1 MAGRPR
7 KAPTP
12 AGQDDFNYGGQ
23 AVIEGVMMRGPEVM
37 ATAVRRPDGS
47 IICQVDPAIPP
58 SRRYPFLGWPII
70 RGAVSLYDSVA
81 LGLKALVFST
91 NMAAEAEGEKV
102 TAGEMSLTM
111 LLGLAIA
118 IGLFI
123 IAPTVLIGYARR
135 FLPNR
140 SIVFNL
146 VEGLVRLAIFLG
158 YLAAI
163 TRMEDIQRV
172 FAYHGAEHQVILAY
186 EASPDHTVTVEAA
199 RPLPTLHPRCGT
211 SFLLFVVVVSIVL
224 FSFFGWPS
232 LWARIAI
239 RLALLPVVA
248 GLSYEIIRASGR
260 SRSPLLAAAIAPGLW
275 LQRMTTRRP
284 DDGQLE
290 VAMAALRGARTGVG
304 FEIPAQPSGAT
315 APPDSPPH

>member
-1 MAGRPR
+1 MADRPE
-7 KAPTP
+7 KVNAP
-12 AGQDDFNYGGQ
+12 AAKDFNYGGQ

-47 IICQVDPAIPP
+47 IICQVDPAVPL
-58 SRRYPFLGWPII
+58 SRKYHFLGWPVV
-70 RGAVSLYDSVA
+70 RGAVSLYDSVS

-91 NMAAEAEGEKV
+91 NMAAEGEGEKV

-123 IAPTVLIGYARR
+123 VAPTVLIGYTRR
-135 FLPNR
+135 FLADR
-140 SIVFNL
+140 SILLNL
-146 VEGLVRLAIFLG
+146 VEGFIRLAIFLA
-158 YLAAI
+158 YLAVI
-163 TRMEDIQRV
+163 TRIEDIQRV
-172 FAYHGAEHQVILAY
+172 FAYHGAEHKVILAY

-224 FSFFGWPS
+224 FSFFGWPGV
-232 LWARIAI
+232 WERIAI

-260 SRSPLLAAAIAPGLW
+260 SKSPLLATATAPGLW
-275 LQRMTTRRP
+275 LQRLTTREP
-284 DDGQLE
+284 DDAQLE
-290 VAMAALRGARTGVG
+290 VAMAALHGARTGIG
-304 FEIPAQPSGAT
+304 FETPAVNT
-315 APPDSPPH
+315 ASTRP